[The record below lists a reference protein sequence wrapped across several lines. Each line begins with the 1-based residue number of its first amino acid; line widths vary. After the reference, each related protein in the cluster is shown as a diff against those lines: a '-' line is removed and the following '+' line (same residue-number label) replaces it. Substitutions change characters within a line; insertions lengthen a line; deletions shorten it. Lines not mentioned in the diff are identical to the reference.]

1 MFMDANKK
9 PVMALSDAERFPLI
23 QDLSYLRSLQQDACA
38 PGFNFKSGDRLQAH
52 HLRQV
57 TRYAET
63 IGTQPFWTEG
73 VQPAW
78 MERYLDWCARTVPF
92 YKGRAATLSA
102 QPTLSRSDLQAAPWQ
117 FVSSDSNLD
126 DLLVYQTSG
135 TTGAPMDVIF
145 DPVSQA
151 CWIPQLESVL
161 GRSGVHLSRGPE
173 HTAIALICDQ
183 QSTLTYASL
192 SAYLEG
198 AGVIKVNLNPL
209 EWKDPDHRKQYLE
222 KLNPEILTGD
232 PFAFLSLLAL
242 APRLSPKA
250 LVSSA
255 MKLTEGVRNK
265 LESFFHCPVL
275 DIYSLTECRMIA
287 VADGAHRHRAIR
299 PELFLE
305 VFDPVQDI
313 ALPPGTRGEL
323 VITGGNNPFLP
334 LIRYRTGDFCSITLN
349 NGIPYLIDLEARSPV
364 AYYRADRTFIN
375 YVDISRAMTALP
387 LAGFSVH
394 QHADKRVTFKGWSTD
409 ASIELVVRKTL
420 SEIFGAGVR
429 VDVSILLPDSQRA
442 KPVTY
447 SSDFDYEEEFR
458 SKEQGVRIKE

>member
-1 MFMDANKK
+1 MDANKK
-9 PVMALSDAERFPLI
+9 PVMVLSDAERFPLI
-23 QDLSYLRSLQQDACA
+23 RDLSYLRSLQQDAFA
-38 PGFNFKSGDRLQAH
+38 PSFNFRSGDRLQSH
-52 HLRQV
+52 HLQQV

-63 IGTQPFWTEG
+63 IGTQPFWNEG
-73 VQPAW
+73 AQPAW
-78 MERYLDWCARTVPF
+78 VESYLDWCVRTVPF
-92 YKGRAATLSA
+92 YKGRATALSA
-102 QPTLSRSDLQAAPWQ
+102 QPTISRSDLHAAPWQ

-161 GRSGVHLSRGPE
+161 RHYGLRLSRGTE
-173 HTAIALICDQ
+173 RTAIALICDQ

-192 SAYLEG
+192 SSYLEG
-198 AGVIKVNLNPL
+198 AGVIKVNLNAL
-209 EWKDPDHRKQYLE
+209 EWKDPDHRRQYLE

-265 LESFFHCPVL
+265 LESFFGCPVL

-287 VADGAHRHRAIR
+287 VANGTHRHRAIR

-305 VFDPVQDI
+305 IFDPAQDI
-313 ALPPGTRGEL
+313 ALPPGERGEL

-334 LIRYRTGDFCSITLN
+334 LIRYRTGDFCSISID
-349 NGIPYLIDLEARSPV
+349 NGIPYLIDLEARTPV
-364 AYYRADRTFIN
+364 AYYRADHTFIN
-375 YVDISRAMTALP
+375 YVDISRAMTELP
-387 LAGFSVH
+387 LAGFSLH
-394 QHADKRVTFKGWSTD
+394 QQADKSVTFKGWSAD
-409 ASIELVVRKTL
+409 ASIEALVLEKL
-420 SEIFGAGVR
+420 GKIFGEGVQ
-429 VDVSILLPDSQRA
+429 VDITILAPASQRA
-442 KPVTY
+442 KPVSYT
-447 SSDFDYEEEFR
+447 SE
-458 SKEQGVRIKE
+458 SKMEGGKQ

>member
-38 PGFNFKSGDRLQAH
+38 PSFNFRSGDRLQSH
-52 HLRQV
+52 HLQQL
-57 TRYAET
+57 TRYAGT
-63 IGTQPFWTEG
+63 IGKQPFWNDG
-73 VQPAW
+73 GQPVW
-78 MERYLDWCARTVPF
+78 MESYLAWCARTVPF
-92 YKGRAATLSA
+92 YKGRATTLSV
-102 QPTLSRSDLQAAPWQ
+102 QPTISRSDLQATPWQ

-161 GRSGVHLSRGPE
+161 NRYGIRLSRGAA

-192 SAYLEG
+192 STYLEG
-198 AGVIKVNLNPL
+198 AGVIKVNLNAL
-209 EWKDPDHRKQYLE
+209 EWKDPDHRKQYMD

-232 PFAFLSLLAL
+232 PFALLSLLAL
-242 APRLSPKA
+242 APGLSPKA

-265 LESFFHCPVL
+265 LQSFFRCPVL
-275 DIYSLTECRMIA
+275 DIYSLTECRMVA
-287 VADGAHRHRAIR
+287 VADGTRRHRAIR

-305 VFDPVQDI
+305 IFDPVHDI
-313 ALPPGTRGEL
+313 ALKPGERGEL

-334 LIRYRTGDFCSITLN
+334 LIRYRTGDFCSIRIN
-349 NGIPYLIDLEARSPV
+349 NGIPYLVDLEARTPV
-364 AYYRADRTFIN
+364 AYYRADHTFVN
-375 YVDISRAMTALP
+375 YVDISRAMTELP

-394 QHADKRVTFKGWSTD
+394 QHLDKRVTFKGWSVD
-409 ASIELVVRKTL
+409 ASIEPLVLEKL
-420 SEIFGAGVR
+420 SMIFGAGVS
-429 VDVSILLPDSQRA
+429 VDVTILPPDPQRA
-442 KPVTY
+442 KPVNY
-447 SSDFDYEEEFR
+447 ASDF
-458 SKEQGVRIKE
+458 KI

>member
-1 MFMDANKK
+1 
-9 PVMALSDAERFPLI
+9 MALSDAERFPLI
-23 QDLSYLRSLQQDACA
+23 QDLSHLRSLQQDACA
-38 PGFNFKSGDRLQAH
+38 PSFNFRSGDRLQSH
-52 HLRQV
+52 HLQQV
-57 TRYAET
+57 TRYAAT
-63 IGTQPFWTEG
+63 IGKQPFWNDDT
-73 VQPAW
+73 QPTW
-78 MERYLDWCARTVPF
+78 MESYLDWCARTVPF
-92 YKGRAATLSA
+92 YKGRATTLSA
-102 QPTLSRSDLQAAPWQ
+102 QPTISRSDLQTTPWQ

-161 GRSGVHLSRGPE
+161 NRYGIRLSRGTG

-192 SAYLEG
+192 SAYLGG

-265 LESFFHCPVL
+265 LESFFRCPVL

-287 VADGAHRHRAIR
+287 VAEGTHRHRAIR

-305 VFDPVQDI
+305 IFDPVHDI
-313 ALPPGTRGEL
+313 PLKPGERGEL

-334 LIRYRTGDFCSITLN
+334 LIRYRTGDFCSISIDN
-349 NGIPYLIDLEARSPV
+349 SIPYLIDLEARAPV
-364 AYYRADRTFIN
+364 AYYRADHTFVN
-375 YVDISRAMTALP
+375 YVDISRTMTELP

-394 QHADKRVTFKGWSTD
+394 QHTDKSVTFKGWSSD
-409 ASIELVVRKTL
+409 ASIKPLVHEKL
-420 SEIFGAGVR
+420 STIFGTGVS
-429 VDVSILLPDSQRA
+429 VDVTILPFDSQRA

-447 SSDFDYEEEFR
+447 ASDF
-458 SKEQGVRIKE
+458 KI